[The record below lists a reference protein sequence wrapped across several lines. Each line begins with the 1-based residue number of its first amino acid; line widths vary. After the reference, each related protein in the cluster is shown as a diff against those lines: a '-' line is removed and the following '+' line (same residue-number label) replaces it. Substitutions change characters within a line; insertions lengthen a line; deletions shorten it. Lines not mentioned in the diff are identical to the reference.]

1 MKNLLTTIINN
12 YPTNQATKDLVHSN
26 YMQNLVLGLRTP
38 IGDFICFTNKSHS
51 EDLDSTYEY
60 YVSKGIRFTDTVS
73 LLEMLESVA
82 SELRETHTIYKVTI
96 QDDVCGA
103 ETYHCQ
109 GMEKVEDLVFG
120 IFTDWDRAEDTIDDI
135 DDHLRENGVGSI
147 TVEEITLTTK
157 GE

>member
-26 YMQNLVLGLRTP
+26 YMQNLVLGLRLP
-38 IGDFICFTNKSHS
+38 IGDFMAFNCKSHS
-51 EDLDSTYEY
+51 DDLDSTYDY
-60 YVSKGIRFTDTVS
+60 YVSQGIRFTDTVS

-82 SELRETHTIYKVTI
+82 SELRETNTIYKVTI
-96 QDDVCGA
+96 QDDVCGS

-109 GMEKVEDLVFG
+109 GMDKVEDLVFG
-120 IFTDWDRAEDTIDDI
+120 IFTDWDRGEDTIDDI
-135 DDHLRENGVGSI
+135 DGHLRENCVGHI
-147 TVEEITLTTK
+147 TVEEIKLQ